1 MHRTSEGM
9 GWMVRQVFE
18 QVSWEPVVK
27 PLSDLVKSRLKEAWS
42 ERPCPKCGAEGHIQT
57 WDGCDRVQCRCCDHS
72 PRYTSGTPFA
82 NKELADGK
90 LLLIFVFYVDTL
102 LSTRAI
108 SRFFIHDYHTIAD
121 AIDEFE
127 AAFLAGFPAVWSTIS
142 PCVGGPTQV
151 DETPQTCS
159 GYKGKNPPRQGL
171 ERKGPV
177 EPGRSRWTGD
187 PGDEVTVA
195 GACRGP
201 LRVIRG
207 LDGSKY
213 EDELEL
219 VLTETDDLSQPLGE
233 VWSDAHRAYLAMEYE
248 HRIVVHEEEFVTEDG
263 VHTNQVECLWS
274 VTEPW
279 LEKFRGLSREGLQTA
294 VHTFGFMRSLTLIK
308 APIHGVIDCF
318 ALSSLQD
325 ST

>member
-1 MHRTSEGM
+1 MS
-9 GWMVRQVFE
+9 F
-18 QVSWEPVVK
+18 
-27 PLSDLVKSRLKEAWS
+27 
-42 ERPCPKCGAEGHIQT
+42 
-57 WDGCDRVQCRCCDHS
+57 CDHS

-90 LLLIFVFYVDTL
+90 LLLIFIFYVDTL

-108 SRFFIHDYHTIAD
+108 SRFFTHDYHTIAD

-127 AAFLAGFPAVWSTIS
+127 AAFLAGFPAVWSTIA

-308 APIHGVIDCF
+308 SPIHGVIDCF